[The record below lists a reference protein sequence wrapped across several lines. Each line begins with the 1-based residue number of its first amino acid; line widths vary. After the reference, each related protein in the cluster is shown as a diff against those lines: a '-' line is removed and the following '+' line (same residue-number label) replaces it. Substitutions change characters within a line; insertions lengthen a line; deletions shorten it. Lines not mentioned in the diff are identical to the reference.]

1 MSDNYQ
7 ESVVFTNLVIDP
19 GRGSTRQDRVPG
31 IAVDSDIL
39 SVGKGLE
46 KFTHAYEGWGTGGA
60 EPDRPAPDP
69 QTIIVTQPKSI
80 TDALQHMRQLRSEK
94 AILRDV
100 GGPIERLDQLKTESE
115 VLEKQLKQ
123 LYEGRDATLQLCL
136 NSETITEEERN
147 RLQSLAVLE
156 NRDLMMLEGVE
167 LNDCFKAVKSKL
179 ESLENDEGVKAL
191 MSMLDKQELQKFD
204 EKYSNEKFNLL
215 KAQLEKTATAG
226 PTQEEVPRPISNID
240 NLADLS
246 TRFAKLDERLH
257 QIEQV
262 VGMDVVEAMS
272 FPFQDIPTA
281 ICHLTERMLLLD
293 PRKLDAIH
301 ERASD
306 LSKELD
312 KLLSTKAHVVFGSEG
327 PSLQALTSEK
337 KIETLYVIATRW
349 KSTANS
355 LPKLVQK
362 LKYLS
367 VLSRDT
373 ADLQTRLD
381 AVETDVGDVKSL
393 LESSQKS
400 LEVLN
405 SRVTEQIDLMSQILD
420 KLNKKAFE

>member
-1 MSDNYQ
+1 MSDDYQ
-7 ESVVFTNLVIDP
+7 ESRQFTNLVIDP
-19 GRGSTRQDRVPG
+19 GQGSTRQDRIPG
-31 IAVDSDIL
+31 IAVDSDVL

-46 KFTHAYEGWGTGGA
+46 KLTHAYEARGLGSLEGSETTT
-60 EPDRPAPDP
+60 DR
-69 QTIIVTQPKSI
+69 VQPRQALAHSI
-80 TDALQHMRQLRSEK
+80 QNAMIHMRKLRTEK
-94 AILRDV
+94 AILRDIE
-100 GGPIERLDQLKTESE
+100 GPIERLEKLKGESE
-115 VLEKQLKQ
+115 VLENELKA
-123 LYEGRDATLQLCL
+123 LYDSRNATMQLCL
-136 NSETITEEERN
+136 NSETVSDEERE
-147 RLQSLAVLE
+147 RLHALAVLE
-156 NRDLMMLEGVE
+156 NRDLMMLEGTE
-167 LNDCFKAVKSKL
+167 LNESFKAVKSKL
-179 ESLENDEGVKAL
+179 ETLENDEGVKAL
-191 MSMLDKQELQKFD
+191 MAMLDNSDLERFD
-204 EKYSNEKFNLL
+204 EKFESQRFKLL
-215 KAQLEKTATAG
+215 KSELEKTRSTVASDVDQST
-226 PTQEEVPRPISNID
+226 TVTMD
-240 NLADLS
+240 NLSELV
-246 TRFAKLDERLH
+246 TRFAKLDERLC
-257 QIEQV
+257 QIESV

-312 KLLSTKAHVVFGSEG
+312 KVLSSKAHVVFGGEG

-337 KIETLYVIATRW
+337 KIETLYAIATRW

-367 VLSRDT
+367 VLARDA

-381 AVETDVGDVKSL
+381 AVENDVADVKGL

-400 LEVLN
+400 LEIL
-405 SRVTEQIDLMSQILD
+405 SSSVTEQIDLMSQILE